1 MRKKTIQATVY
12 AALLAVGLTCFGY
25 ARTASAEITIGV
37 SITTTGPASAL
48 GIPLRDTIAL
58 LPKSIDG
65 EPVRFFVFNDGN
77 FPAVAAKDARRM
89 VEAKADVLIGGNTV
103 PSVLAIAGIA
113 AESKTPQIGLA
124 PVPPKPEHLPWVF
137 PLPQPVAIMAAPL
150 FEHMKQAGVATLGF
164 IGFSDGYGEAW
175 LAHSKRLAEANGIKV
190 SIVERFDRTDRSV
203 LHQARR
209 LLAANPDAILV
220 AASGTLGALPMQIL
234 RQRGYKGRFY
244 QTHGVASNE
253 FLRAAGAA
261 GEGLVMP
268 AGPVLVPEQLPV
280 SHPSREVGSKY
291 QKLYESKY
299 GTEARNMFGGHAYD
313 AWLLIERAAK
323 IALKQAQPGTPQFR
337 QALRD
342 ALEST
347 REFPITHGVV
357 TMSPTNHTGLDA
369 RSSVLVT
376 IERGRW
382 VLIGAP

>member
-1 MRKKTIQATVY
+1 MRMKTIQATAR
-12 AALLAVGLTCFGY
+12 AALLAICLGHV
-25 ARTASAEITIGV
+25 ATASAEITVGV
-37 SITTTGPASAL
+37 SITATGPASAL
-48 GIPLRDTIAL
+48 GIPLRDTVAL

-89 VEAKADVLIGGNTV
+89 IEANADVLVGGNTV

-113 AESKTPQIGLA
+113 VENKTPQIGLA
-124 PVPPKPEHLPWVF
+124 PVPPKPEHLPWLF
-137 PLPQPVAIMAAPL
+137 PIAQPVALMAAPL
-150 FEHMKQAGVATLGF
+150 FEHMKHTGVATLGL

-175 LAHSKRLAEANGIKV
+175 LAHSKRLAEAAGIKL

-220 AASGTLGALPMQIL
+220 AASGTPGALPMQIL
-234 RQRGYKGRFY
+234 RHRGYKGRFY
-244 QTHGVASNE
+244 QTHGVASSE

-280 SHPSREVGSKY
+280 SHPSREVGSKF
-291 QKLYESKY
+291 QKLYENKY
-299 GTEARNMFGGHAYD
+299 GAEARNMFGGHMYD
-313 AWLLIERAAK
+313 AWLLIERAARV
-323 IALKQAQPGTPQFR
+323 ALKKARPGTPQFR

-342 ALEST
+342 ALEGT
-347 REFPITHGVV
+347 RDFPITHGVV
-357 TMSPTNHTGLDA
+357 NMSPTDHTGLDA

-382 VLIGAP
+382 ALVGAP